1 MSGMTKADVVR
12 GFEQHL
18 GRRKFMGG
26 LGSAIGIGGLMMLP
40 GCTSLGNRGF
50 TLTDAIRQML
60 YLSSERAFTRLTAP
74 GGYWDEQVRTVG
86 LGNILGT
93 RGDVLS
99 NILTS
104 ALFRDRLNRAFADIA
119 IEGAERAAPLVADAV
134 RVVGFQNAVDLVR
147 GGPTAATSF
156 LRQQMGGALVEA
168 MVPELARAMRV
179 AEDPLVGQA
188 LTALTGV
195 DVGRLATGF
204 STRVND
210 AIWQEIGR
218 EEAAIRRNPASTR
231 DPLLIGVFGAN
242 ARLDAAY

>member
-1 MSGMTKADVVR
+1 MSGTTKVDAAQ
-12 GFEQHL
+12 GMKQQL
-18 GRRKFMGG
+18 GRRKFIGG
-26 LGSAIGIGGLMMLP
+26 LGGVIGIGGLMTLP
-40 GCTSLGNRGF
+40 GCTSLGNQGF

-60 YLSSERAFTRLTAP
+60 YLSSERAFARLTAP
-74 GGYWDEQVRTVG
+74 GGYWDDQVRTIG

-93 RGDVLS
+93 RGDILS

-119 IEGAERAAPLVADAV
+119 MEGAARAAPLVADAV
-134 RVVGFQNAVDLVR
+134 RVVGFQNAIDLMR

-156 LRQQMGGALVEA
+156 LRQEMGGALVQA
-168 MVPELARAMRV
+168 LVPELARAIRI

-188 LTALTGV
+188 LGALTGV
-195 DVGRLATGF
+195 NVGQLATGF

-218 EEAAIRRNPASTR
+218 EEAAIRRDPASTR
-231 DPLLIGVFGAN
+231 DPLLISVFGAN

>member
-1 MSGMTKADVVR
+1 
-12 GFEQHL
+12 
-18 GRRKFMGG
+18 
-26 LGSAIGIGGLMMLP
+26 
-40 GCTSLGNRGF
+40 
-50 TLTDAIRQML
+50 
-60 YLSSERAFTRLTAP
+60 
-74 GGYWDEQVRTVG
+74 
-86 LGNILGT
+86 
-93 RGDVLS
+93 
-99 NILTS
+99 
-104 ALFRDRLNRAFADIA
+104 
-119 IEGAERAAPLVADAV
+119 
-134 RVVGFQNAVDLVR
+134 
-147 GGPTAATSF
+147 
-156 LRQQMGGALVEA
+156 MGGALVEA

-218 EEAAIRRNPASTR
+218 EEAAIRRDPASTR